1 MATSPL
7 TEADSSSLDFFF
19 SQKPPFPPEVLA
31 EIKREFRR
39 LRAKYE
45 ADAASGVTST
55 GRAKK
60 APKVPQSTE
69 ITMDIFGAE
78 EAPSK

>member
-60 APKVPQSTE
+60 VKVPQSTE

>member
-60 APKVPQSTE
+60 VKAPQSTE

-78 EAPSK
+78 GEPSK